1 MSAIAFDIPDEIEAV
16 KDGLTGF
23 LDAEVIG
30 RHEKHHELLS
40 NPRHTY
46 GEDGRYVPEVVALI
60 REVRMAAAEAGY
72 YNMCVPE
79 DLGGA
84 GLGKLAYYV
93 CWHHAF
99 HHCGPLN
106 WLTVYAISHWA
117 FGPSPVLAKVTP
129 QAREEILADML
140 AGRTS
145 MCFGLS
151 EPGAGSD
158 AAGLRT
164 RAVADGEGW
173 RLSGR
178 KIWTTNSPIA
188 DYCIVFA
195 ISDADKAAA
204 RRGGIS
210 AFLVPTSAAGFEI
223 ERIIRMH
230 GSVGGDEAELVL
242 EDVRVEPYQLVGD
255 LHQGFATALLG
266 VSLGRIYNSARATGL
281 ARWSLELALD
291 YAKTREAFGKTISD
305 YQGVTFPLAEAA
317 MEVHAAHLMGL
328 NAAAL
333 LDRGEP
339 AIKELSMAKAYSVE
353 VGVRAIDR
361 APSRPLAPWASPTN
375 WASRRPTKPFASS
388 TSPTAPTRSCAAPS
402 CIGCWAATWSFSSAS
417 GAQNPRSERL
427 SKYHFF

>member
-1 MSAIAFDIPDEIEAV
+1 MSAIAFDIPEEIQSVAE
-16 KDGLTGF
+16 GLTAF
-23 LDAEVIG
+23 LDAEVVA
-30 RHEKHHELLS
+30 RHQQHHELLS
-40 NPRHTY
+40 NARHTY
-46 GEDGRYVPEVVALI
+46 DEDGRYVPEVVALI

-79 DLGGA
+79 NLGGA

-93 CWHHAF
+93 CWHRAF
-99 HHCGPLN
+99 HHCGPQN
-106 WLTVYAISHWA
+106 WLTVYAVSHWA

-129 QAREEILADML
+129 KARDEILTDML

-158 AAGLRT
+158 AAMLRT
-164 RAVADGEGW
+164 KAVPDGDGW

-195 ISDADKAAA
+195 ITDPEKAAA
-204 RRGGIS
+204 RKGGIS
-210 AFLVPTSAAGFEI
+210 AFLVPTDAEGFEI
-223 ERIIRMH
+223 ESIIRMH
-230 GSVGGDEAELVL
+230 GNVGGDEAQLVL
-242 EDVRVEPYQLVGD
+242 EDVRVEPHQLVGD
-255 LHQGFATALLG
+255 LHNGFGTALLG

-281 ARWSLELALD
+281 ARWSLELALE
-291 YAKTREAFGKTISD
+291 YTKTREAFGQTISD
-305 YQGVTFPLAEAA
+305 YQGVTFPLAESA

-353 VGVRAIDR
+353 VGARAIDR
-361 APSRPLAPWASPTN
+361 AIQTHGAMGFTN
-375 WASRRPTKPFASS
+375 ELGLSEAYKTVRVINVADGTNEILRRT
-388 TSPTAPTRSCAAPS
+388 
-402 CIGCWAATWSFSSAS
+402 IVH
-417 GAQNPRSERL
+417 RL
-427 SKYHFF
+427 LGGDREL